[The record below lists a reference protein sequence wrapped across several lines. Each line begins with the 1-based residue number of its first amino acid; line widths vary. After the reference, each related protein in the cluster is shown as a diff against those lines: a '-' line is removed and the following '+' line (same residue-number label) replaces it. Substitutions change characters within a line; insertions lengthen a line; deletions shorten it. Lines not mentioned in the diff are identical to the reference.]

1 MSCRSI
7 RNIFWS
13 LPISLPTIQQRLTKD
28 SSQRRVGW
36 FPVFFLHFCLWL
48 HLWESDPSGYS
59 TCECLDAWLQVC
71 LFHIC
76 NIAIWYCGICIE
88 PFRMTILEALP
99 IQAKEESLEQCIVRA
114 RQVPPKEVALQLYI
128 WVDCKRC
135 NTFIPDAHW
144 DNFLWVTRHREL
156 QCFDDLI
163 IIIVIIIQSR
173 SLNLNGMRELG
184 YIIRQIINVVHIF
197 LFRML
202 ERLVAEPTE
211 HLRRLTKGSVWLNYS
226 FSLIVNI
233 FSIVGH
239 TGRLIRA
246 QSLSTV
252 LLILIISDL
261 LAIIGIFILCRK
273 RFVWDLAHSL

>member
-1 MSCRSI
+1 
-7 RNIFWS
+7 
-13 LPISLPTIQQRLTKD
+13 
-28 SSQRRVGW
+28 
-36 FPVFFLHFCLWL
+36 
-48 HLWESDPSGYS
+48 
-59 TCECLDAWLQVC
+59 
-71 LFHIC
+71 
-76 NIAIWYCGICIE
+76 
-88 PFRMTILEALP
+88 
-99 IQAKEESLEQCIVRA
+99 
-114 RQVPPKEVALQLYI
+114 
-128 WVDCKRC
+128 
-135 NTFIPDAHW
+135 
-144 DNFLWVTRHREL
+144 
-156 QCFDDLI
+156 
-163 IIIVIIIQSR
+163 
-173 SLNLNGMRELG
+173 MRELG

-273 RFVWDLAHSL
+273 RFV